1 MWMVSDCPNIKWY
14 MWMVSDCPNIRI
26 LTVNLSLKP
35 RTRGATN
42 NKKALTVQ
50 SGLSSIHIL
59 SARLAVNHSYHGFGQ
74 IVDVSL
80 ADTCYVNAA

>member
-1 MWMVSDCPNIKWY
+1 MWMVSDCPNIT
-14 MWMVSDCPNIRI
+14 NIRI

-80 ADTCYVNAA
+80 DDTCYVNAA